1 MENCQVL
8 PEYLLHLF
16 FNLLFLFSGEWL
28 TLALNLPL
36 IGYHVHRLL
45 TKKCRAYCKASISN
59 LNPLRAL
66 MQSSGLLTVCH
77 SHKWKITGF
86 LFPKV
91 FIVKLSAFTHLSS
104 FENGKFTFMHFLNF
118 GS

>member
-36 IGYHVHRLL
+36 IGYHVHRLHF
-45 TKKCRAYCKASISN
+45 K
-59 LNPLRAL
+59 PD
-66 MQSSGLLTVCH
+66 
-77 SHKWKITGF
+77 
-86 LFPKV
+86 
-91 FIVKLSAFTHLSS
+91 LSA
-104 FENGKFTFMHFLNF
+104 KC
-118 GS
+118 